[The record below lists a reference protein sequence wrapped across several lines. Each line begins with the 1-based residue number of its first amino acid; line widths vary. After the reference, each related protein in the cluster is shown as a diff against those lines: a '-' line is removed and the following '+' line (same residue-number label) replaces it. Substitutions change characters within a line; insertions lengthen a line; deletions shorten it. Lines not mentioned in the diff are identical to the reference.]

1 MQALLMSKGAVHKQR
16 FLKTS
21 NFDTLMASF
30 SLSCL
35 LLHTWYLCPKLFIW
49 VLIPP
54 WDDVIYGLPQRS
66 WNILSG
72 RGRWRGHY
80 FIFIL
85 RQSRYYRVLLS
96 SSLHTNSSEIL
107 IWAVIIVLPKV
118 HDLFIWT
125 CRKVTWIWGCLKK
138 QFTWQKNW
146 LVIYYETNK
155 LE

>member
-1 MQALLMSKGAVHKQR
+1 MQALFMSKGALHKQS
-16 FLKTS
+16 FKTS
-21 NFDTLMASF
+21 NFWHPRGFLPIVVFVITGIYTLD
-30 SLSCL
+30 
-35 LLHTWYLCPKLFIW
+35 YLFW
-49 VLIPP
+49 QVLIPP
-54 WDDVIYGLPQRS
+54 WDDVVDGCPQRS

-125 CRKVTWIWGCLKK
+125 CCKVTWIWGCLKK